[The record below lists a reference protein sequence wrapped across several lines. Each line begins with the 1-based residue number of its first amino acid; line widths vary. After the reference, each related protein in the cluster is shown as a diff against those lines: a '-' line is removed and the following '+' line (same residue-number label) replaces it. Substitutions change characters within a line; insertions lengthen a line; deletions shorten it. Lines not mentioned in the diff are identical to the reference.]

1 MNVSVFGLGYVGSV
15 TAACLAKE
23 GHTVIGVDINP
34 LKVDPINKGQSPI
47 VETGLA
53 EIVAEA
59 VGNGNLRATTDY
71 RQAIGET
78 DVSLLCVGTPS
89 RLNGSIDLAYV
100 RRVTEEIGEALREK
114 EKKAGHTVVFRST
127 MLPGTTESV
136 LIPLLESASDRSRQD
151 LRVAVNP
158 EFLREGQS
166 IYDFYHPSRIVVG
179 SQDTAAF
186 EILRKLYSTIAAPLI
201 ETTIPTAEMIKYIDN
216 SFHALKVCFTNEVS
230 EVCQANGVDPFEA
243 MRLFAMDRQ
252 LNISPAYLRPGF
264 AFGGSCLPKDLRAI
278 LHKSRRDDLE
288 LPLLS
293 SILPS
298 NEKQIRRAVKTV
310 LESGKK
316 SVGVLGLSFKPG
328 TDDLRES
335 PIIDVIETLLGKG
348 YTIRIHDP
356 FVSLSRLHG
365 ANKVYLEQQL
375 PHVSSLMSD
384 DVDELLADSDV
395 IVVASRH
402 ECFRQALGLVREDH
416 VVVDLVG
423 LDRPSLE

>member
-1 MNVSVFGLGYVGSV
+1 
-15 TAACLAKE
+15 
-23 GHTVIGVDINP
+23 
-34 LKVDPINKGQSPI
+34 
-47 VETGLA
+47 
-53 EIVAEA
+53 
-59 VGNGNLRATTDY
+59 
-71 RQAIGET
+71 
-78 DVSLLCVGTPS
+78 
-89 RLNGSIDLAYV
+89 
-100 RRVTEEIGEALREK
+100 
-114 EKKAGHTVVFRST
+114 
-127 MLPGTTESV
+127 
-136 LIPLLESASDRSRQD
+136 
-151 LRVAVNP
+151 
-158 EFLREGQS
+158 
-166 IYDFYHPSRIVVG
+166 VVG
-179 SQDTAAF
+179 SQDTEAF